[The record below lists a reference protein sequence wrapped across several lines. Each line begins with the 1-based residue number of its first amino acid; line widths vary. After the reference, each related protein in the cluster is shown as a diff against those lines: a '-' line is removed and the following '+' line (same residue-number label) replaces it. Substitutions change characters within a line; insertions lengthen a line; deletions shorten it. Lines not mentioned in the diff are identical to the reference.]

1 MRKNRLNINIFKN
14 DLLLLL
20 AAAIWGFAFVA
31 QRVGMRYIGPF
42 TFNGIRFALGSLTL
56 IPLIIFRERRKNKIP
71 NRASAADSGANVDGD
86 LENKVTLKGGT
97 SILLY
102 GLIAG
107 SILFSAS
114 SFQQIGIVYTTAGKA
129 GFITG
134 LYVVLVPLTGLF
146 WGQKAGAGRWIGAI
160 LATVGLYFL
169 SVTSQ
174 FTIEKGDLLVLISA
188 FFWTAHVQVIGLLS
202 PKTDPIK
209 LASTQFAV
217 CSILS
222 TGSAFAFE
230 TVTISTILKATIP
243 LLYGG
248 LLSAGIA
255 FTIQVVAQQKAHPAH
270 AAIIMSMES
279 VFAVIGGWIILG
291 ETLSPRG
298 LLGSTLML
306 TGMILSQIAMVRG
319 AVKNNRIDRERL
331 KI

>member
-1 MRKNRLNINIFKN
+1 MKSDRGTKNKHTLDLNIFKN

-20 AAAIWGFAFVA
+20 AAGIWGFAFVA

-42 TFNGIRFALGSLTL
+42 TFNGVRFALGSLSLT
-56 IPLIIFRERRKNKIP
+56 PLIIFRNRR
-71 NRASAADSGANVDGD
+71 NRKASQNQTHQSHNS
-86 LENKVTLKGGT
+86 

-107 SILFSAS
+107 SILFAAS

-134 LYVVLVPLTGLF
+134 LYVVLVPLVGLF
-146 WGQKAGAGRWIGAI
+146 WGQRAGAGRWIGAI
-160 LATVGLYFL
+160 LAAIGLYFL
-169 SVTSQ
+169 SVTSD
-174 FTIEKGDLLVLISA
+174 FRVEKGDFLVLISA
-188 FFWTAHVQVIGLLS
+188 LFWTAHVQVIGLLS

-209 LASTQFAV
+209 LASIQFAV
-217 CSILS
+217 CSLLS
-222 TGSAFAFE
+222 IISAFAFE
-230 TVTISTILKATIP
+230 TVNLSTILEAAIP

-255 FTIQVVAQQKAHPAH
+255 FTLQVVAQQRAHPAH
-270 AAIIMSMES
+270 AAIIMSLES

-298 LLGSTLML
+298 LFGSALML
-306 TGMILSQIAMVRG
+306 TGMITSQIAMVRG
-319 AVKNNRIDRERL
+319 MVKNNREKKEKL
-331 KI
+331 